1 MSTPFVDECLAIL
14 TRTPTVMNALL
25 RNLPDAWTTA
35 TEGAGTWSPYDVIGH
50 LIHGEQSDWM
60 VRIRIVLEEGP
71 DRVFDPFDREAQ
83 FRDSAGKSLVDLL
96 DQFAALRADNI
107 DRLRAL
113 NLTEGQLAAV
123 GTHPVLG
130 TVAAREILA
139 TWTAHDLAH
148 LVQVNRVMAKRY
160 RQDVGPFATFL
171 SVMK

>member
-1 MSTPFVDECLAIL
+1 MGSPFVDDCLAVL
-14 TRTPTVMNALL
+14 TRTPAVMNALL

-35 TEGAGTWSPYDVIGH
+35 TEGAGTWSPYDVVGH
-50 LIHGEQSDWM
+50 LIHAEQSDWM
-60 VRIRIVLEEGP
+60 VRLRIILDEGP
-71 DRVFDPFDREAQ
+71 GRVFDPFDREAQ

-96 DQFAALRADNI
+96 DQFAALRKDNI
-107 DRLRAL
+107 ERLRAIDL
-113 NLTEGQLAAV
+113 SEAQLAAV

-130 TVAAREILA
+130 QVTAREILA

-160 RQDVGPFATFL
+160 RQDVGPFAAFF